1 MHFGWL
7 FCPKRII
14 VNIHFISECIPMSVL
29 DKSEM
34 HFKTLPVVFILNSG
48 SAFMTIHQYLMKNDS
63 TVELLLFCLY
73 IF

>member
-1 MHFGWL
+1 
-7 FCPKRII
+7 
-14 VNIHFISECIPMSVL
+14 MSVL